1 MLVEWRELTYL
12 AILLI
17 IGCIILFLRRKAKGS
32 KSLYKLVLVL
42 SGILIATFTLNSQ
55 TLTLFDNNF
64 LKDISIFLLI
74 VLMFELSIR
83 LNPENITFRKKNIM
97 LFFTLIIMNF
107 LVLGILTSYLLNI
120 DIIYSVVFAIIMSS
134 IEYFMVDEL
143 KEEGDMANPLL
154 ILFAFS
160 ILFFYHMEDRLFDNA
175 VTFIQYLLIGL
186 GTGVAAGIIVFKSM
200 RHEIIGWFHEIG
212 LVAVALALYIITEYV
227 GGSGLFAILILGV
240 FFGNSFIRKRGQ
252 MVSFSPFI
260 FKTIEVLAFLL
271 VGFVAMIRL
280 NHNILLSSLMI
291 FVACLII
298 RFVAQSIAYKHY
310 SIQNK
315 LLLTFAPKGMVFAIS
330 ILVLG
335 STGSFPDTLIS
346 VMLLILVF
354 SLIFSIFFEYYEEK
368 KISRLDRVYRM
379 LKSLRFGRKS
389 DLKKNRINLF
399 NIFKTHKNH
408 KH

>member
-1 MLVEWRELTYL
+1 
-12 AILLI
+12 
-17 IGCIILFLRRKAKGS
+17 
-32 KSLYKLVLVL
+32 
-42 SGILIATFTLNSQ
+42 
-55 TLTLFDNNF
+55 
-64 LKDISIFLLI
+64 
-74 VLMFELSIR
+74 
-83 LNPENITFRKKNIM
+83 
-97 LFFTLIIMNF
+97 
-107 LVLGILTSYLLNI
+107 
-120 DIIYSVVFAIIMSS
+120 MSS